1 LPVEAES
8 ESDSIVVEVLDV
20 GRYGLELIC
29 SQILSPGKGNDSS
42 YRLMVEMVSQYLSV
56 GGTDKNRILWEEI
69 LVENYEESLNIDLK
83 EYFLGQLNE
92 MGSDY
97 SGTFEVDF
105 FNSIA
110 NSN

>member
-1 LPVEAES
+1 
-8 ESDSIVVEVLDV
+8 
-20 GRYGLELIC
+20 LELIC